1 MSNENTPD
9 KEVDK
14 YFSNFL
20 IKSRKIS
27 FSKEKEYLYITAIE
41 NLLKRINFLE
51 LLQENSNKSITY
63 EDFLNEIERN
73 PKKYTIEIESNNNP
87 NILKII
93 SEIVSKIDPSIKEL
107 STSDVSEMF
116 SIQNDKLFKI

>member
-1 MSNENTPD
+1 MSNKNTSD
-9 KEVDK
+9 EEVDK
-14 YFSNFL
+14 YFSNL
-20 IKSRKIS
+20 PIKSHKIS
-27 FSKEKEYLYITAIE
+27 FSKEKENLYIIAIE

-73 PKKYTIEIESNNNP
+73 PKKYTVEIKSNNNP

-93 SEIVSKIDPSIKEL
+93 SEIILKIDPSIKDF
-107 STSDVSEMF
+107 STSDVLEMF
-116 SIQNDKLFKI
+116 SIQNDKLLKI